1 MGRYKVTWS
10 IDVED
15 DEIITPQEAVVDCF
29 YKLSDRNNNWIWQV
43 TDLENEEKWE
53 VDCDSSP
60 VEITKL

>member
-1 MGRYKVTWS
+1 M
-10 IDVED
+10 ED
-15 DEIITPQEAVVDCF
+15 DEITTPQEAVADCF
-29 YKLSDRNNNWIWQV
+29 YKLSDHNNNWIWQV